1 MTDKAS
7 PPGDFLMKF
16 VVIGGTALVILTAA
30 FLLSNGL
37 FMLIAPMKWY
47 YVVPGVTETG
57 FYNQHFIRDIGLVYL
72 FLGAAVGIGLFRAN
86 LRLALWATAAA
97 WLSAHALFHF
107 WEVAVGL
114 CAPSA
119 IPRDFPAVTMP
130 PLISIAAILWAWR
143 MRQPRQGV
151 PQSIVHPRKKAAI

>member
-1 MTDKAS
+1 
-7 PPGDFLMKF
+7 MKI
-16 VVIGGTALVILTAA
+16 VVIGGTAVVILTGG
-30 FLLSNGL
+30 FLLVNGL

-47 YVVPGVTETG
+47 YTVPGVTDTG

-72 FLGAAVGIGLFRAN
+72 FLSAAVGIGLFRAN

-107 WEVAVGL
+107 WEVAVGI

-119 IPRDFPAVTMP
+119 IPRDFPAVTLP
-130 PLISIAAILWAWR
+130 ALISIAATLWAWR
-143 MRQPRQGV
+143 MRRPRQV
-151 PQSIVHPRKKAAI
+151 VSQSIVHTRKETMI